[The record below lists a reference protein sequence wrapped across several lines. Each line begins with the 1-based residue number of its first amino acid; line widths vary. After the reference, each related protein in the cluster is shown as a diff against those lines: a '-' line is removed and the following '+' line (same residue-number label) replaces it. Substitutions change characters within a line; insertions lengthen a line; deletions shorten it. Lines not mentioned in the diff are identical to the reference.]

1 MRLSIPLEEDQFD
14 SSSMYS
20 TIDSLGQPG
29 AVRKGRVIRPFLSGF
44 DPDFVVHGNSQ
55 LLLTAEVMLGRLDG
69 HVPEQ
74 ELDLVELSA
83 GQMTEAGTG
92 APQLVGRQLIDSGC
106 LSRFLGNLPRHFRR
120 HAMAPYLPD
129 LLIALNRTFF
139 DSTCLRQAIDRL
151 LHPEWNGNRPNMP
164 GLAVKV
170 GNHPMLFTEWNRID
184 R

>member
-92 APQLVGRQLIDSGC
+92 APPYRFRLPQPLSWQFTTALSASCHGPISAGLVDCPKQ
-106 LSRFLGNLPRHFRR
+106 
-120 HAMAPYLPD
+120 D
-129 LLIALNRTFF
+129 LF
-139 DSTCLRQAIDRL
+139 
-151 LHPEWNGNRPNMP
+151 
-164 GLAVKV
+164 
-170 GNHPMLFTEWNRID
+170 
-184 R
+184 